1 MQTILDWFNNTWVV
15 GILGGILSGLIVNY
29 VSRLFLSKKENREY
43 LQKIFSANREVI
55 YSIRP
60 GISEGVIPK
69 PETVEALII
78 ATARKYSVNREDV
91 YGPPEI
97 TQELTKEV
105 MDSSFI
111 SSQLKQEYCDRLLS
125 IIPATVTSATGEKE
139 SSTPIE
145 VRIVS
150 QQRRERTVE
159 RMSLVLGVFTG
170 LMSLV
175 FAMFTITK
183 DTGALSKLTDSFE
196 RTGVFLPLLVAM
208 VALVMSVAALPI
220 MKELLE
226 VKRKLRGKE
235 EGDADSEAKD
245 LTLRSSGP
253 PPAAAE
259 LKR

>member
-1 MQTILDWFNNTWVV
+1 MQIIVDWFNNTWVV

-91 YGPPEI
+91 YGQAEI

-125 IIPATVTSATGEKE
+125 IIPTKVLAEEAEKE
-139 SSTPIE
+139 STPIE

-150 QQRRERTVE
+150 QQSRERTID
-159 RMSLVLGVFTG
+159 RMSMVLGVFTG

-183 DTGALSKLTDSFE
+183 DTGVLSKLSDSFE
-196 RTGVFLPLLVAM
+196 KTGVFLPLLVAM
-208 VALVMSVAALPI
+208 VALIMSVAVLPI
-220 MKELLE
+220 MKDLLE

-235 EGDADSEAKD
+235 VSDSDTEPKD
-245 LTLRSSGP
+245 LTLRSSGTAQKR
-253 PPAAAE
+253 AAP
-259 LKR
+259 